1 MTPLPQLGHPL
12 SHRRVPLRI
21 RFRLLFILFL
31 LSELILPLTF
41 MSPEVDRSPLLVG
54 EKLIGLNCFT
64 FVGGSQYQPA
74 SKKKALPFIPHL
86 EGKKAH
92 SLPEK
97 ETRDRPKIALIIDD
111 VGFVRQPTEDFWAL
125 DIPLTFAVLPWGK
138 YSELHAKQALQRNQ
152 QIILHLPLEP
162 LDSSINPGAGA
173 IFESFSPQEALQQ
186 LRKNLAAVPGVI
198 GVNNHMGSK
207 GTQDLKMMT
216 LIMTELKMRGLFFID
231 SMTIKSSLA
240 WKVAQKMQVPVGIR
254 NVFLDG
260 LGIEGIPL
268 QVRVLIEK
276 ALNQGSAIGIAHT
289 RPGVAKAISDCL
301 PLFQQAQIELV
312 HVSQLV
318 K

>member
-1 MTPLPQLGHPL
+1 
-12 SHRRVPLRI
+12 
-21 RFRLLFILFL
+21 
-31 LSELILPLTF
+31 
-41 MSPEVDRSPLLVG
+41 
-54 EKLIGLNCFT
+54 
-64 FVGGSQYQPA
+64 
-74 SKKKALPFIPHL
+74 
-86 EGKKAH
+86 
-92 SLPEK
+92 
-97 ETRDRPKIALIIDD
+97 
-111 VGFVRQPTEDFWAL
+111 
-125 DIPLTFAVLPWGK
+125 
-138 YSELHAKQALQRNQ
+138 
-152 QIILHLPLEP
+152 
-162 LDSSINPGAGA
+162 
-173 IFESFSPQEALQQ
+173 
-186 LRKNLAAVPGVI
+186 
-198 GVNNHMGSK
+198 
-207 GTQDLKMMT
+207 MMT